1 MYAQVVTASCMSWQ
15 VSKRFAAART
25 GKNRTAS
32 TISSNGRRSSGRSGC
47 RSVGLN
53 FFLFVVMMLEVVL
66 FLFAS
71 SFAFTGTNANGS
83 VSFWL
88 VIGRLVEGYY
98 VY

>member
-32 TISSNGRRSSGRSGC
+32 TISSNGRRSSGRSGR
-47 RSVGLN
+47 RSGLGLN
-53 FFLFVVMMLEVVL
+53 FFLFVVMMLEVEDEAVTGK
-66 FLFAS
+66 
-71 SFAFTGTNANGS
+71 FTGTNANGS

-88 VIGRLVEGYY
+88 VIGCLVEGY
-98 VY
+98 